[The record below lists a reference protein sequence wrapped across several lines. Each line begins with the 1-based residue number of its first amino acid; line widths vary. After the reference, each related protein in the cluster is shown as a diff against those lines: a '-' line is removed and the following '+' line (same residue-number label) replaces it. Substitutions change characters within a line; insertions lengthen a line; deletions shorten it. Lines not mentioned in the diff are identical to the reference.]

1 MRTKAFTH
9 RARSVPNQSTNQRL
23 GLKFAGIQ
31 NLVDETSQSGM
42 EAISN
47 QKPYDSGVERV
58 ELK

>member
-1 MRTKAFTH
+1 
-9 RARSVPNQSTNQRL
+9 VPNQSANQRL